1 MRAIDR
7 MRLAQ
12 AGLIKNAILCR
23 RLLVDERHDK
33 RTLNACLSRGWL
45 ADTGTRY
52 PGEIVCYAVT
62 LSGYR
67 WLLDYM
73 IDGVTDIAGATEI
86 RNVSTHFVAGYVALE
101 SYLEGVLD
109 TKQGR
114 TR

>member
-7 MRLAQ
+7 MRQAQ
-12 AGLIKNAILCR
+12 AGLIRNAILTR

-62 LSGYR
+62 LSGFR

-73 IDGVTDIAGATEI
+73 VDGVTDIAGATEI
-86 RNVSTHFVAGYVALE
+86 RNVSIKFVSEFVSLE
-101 SYLEGVLD
+101 SYLEGVFN
-109 TKQGR
+109 TQQGR